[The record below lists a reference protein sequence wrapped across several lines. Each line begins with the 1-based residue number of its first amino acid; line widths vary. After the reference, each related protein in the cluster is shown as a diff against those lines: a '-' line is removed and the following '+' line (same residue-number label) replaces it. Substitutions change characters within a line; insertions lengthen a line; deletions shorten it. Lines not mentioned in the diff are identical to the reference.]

1 MTRQSMARAPVLMTV
16 HTKKC
21 SSSKCGHTCSRW
33 LQFGGTARG
42 LLSFATSWGCGQQKW
57 APRQGEVMQTMMD
70 YTLACQKACCK
81 VWSNLCPEESELHSF
96 MAFAHT
102 LYGMLGIVPIN
113 QSSGALRKTRNKLAM
128 TLKPISGVRGCQWY
142 LSFVTKWW
150 TSGDLSTESLLIEQS
165 CGPSSGATLL
175 IYLWNRISTIYCE
188 EVCQHTTT
196 TQRVGI
202 METKYTLTRTANPWQ
217 QILCTNW
224 HRC

>member
-1 MTRQSMARAPVLMTV
+1 MRTYLFQMIAIWWHSKRTPFLCHLLRMWT
-16 HTKKC
+16 TKN
-21 SSSKCGHTCSRW
+21 GHLYKER
-33 LQFGGTARG
+33 
-42 LLSFATSWGCGQQKW
+42 SFKPWWTS
-57 APRQGEVMQTMMD
+57 

-102 LYGMLGIVPIN
+102 MYGMLGIVPIN